1 MVDTTS
7 DQCGWR
13 AGGRRLG
20 RVTEKRSK
28 SSQGR
33 SDLGGITLNEVSQ
46 TEKDKKRVI
55 LLICEIYKTKQMNR
69 RNKRE
74 TE

>member
-1 MVDTTS
+1 M
-7 DQCGWR
+7 
-13 AGGRRLG
+13 
-20 RVTEKRSK
+20 TEKRSK

>member
-1 MVDTTS
+1 M
-7 DQCGWR
+7 
-13 AGGRRLG
+13 
-20 RVTEKRSK
+20 TEKRSK

-69 RNKRE
+69 RNKTE
-74 TE
+74 TDSLIQKRIWWSPEGIGVVR